1 MLPLDIQKAASQ
13 EAVFL
18 RCTGSDS
25 SNYDYENIVILARL
39 RLY

>member
-18 RCTGSDS
+18 MCIGSDS
-25 SNYDYENIVILARL
+25 SNYDYENIVILTRFG
-39 RLY
+39 LY